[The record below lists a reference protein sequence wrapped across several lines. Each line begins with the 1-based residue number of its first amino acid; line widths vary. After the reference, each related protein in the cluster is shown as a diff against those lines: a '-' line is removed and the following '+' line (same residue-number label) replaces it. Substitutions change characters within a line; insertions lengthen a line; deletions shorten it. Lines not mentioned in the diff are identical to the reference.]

1 MSTANPSLES
11 HLAKLASSALSRAD
25 RCGFV
30 RAYREFGALS
40 DRMRSVANE
49 IVDRAEA
56 MTIQDSGSRP
66 APTWS
71 EEQMATFNRWLER
84 LQLSRDDEI
93 KALCRRRE
101 TLSMYLEDVARG
113 ARFRSADGLAR
124 ALGLLSP
131 QHAAAAN
138 EP

>member
-1 MSTANPSLES
+1 
-11 HLAKLASSALSRAD
+11 
-25 RCGFV
+25 
-30 RAYREFGALS
+30 
-40 DRMRSVANE
+40 
-49 IVDRAEA
+49 
-56 MTIQDSGSRP
+56 
-66 APTWS
+66 
-71 EEQMATFNRWLER
+71 MATFNRWLER